1 MKPENVAQVL
11 TINEGRKAM
20 KKGKKLLS
28 SAETPEEKAAARA
41 YKRVSI
47 GTVVLVLALVVGLA
61 ILMPICMTS
70 LQMEDGPS
78 RMGTVQSDGQIRY
91 TDGVHIFLPQEEL
104 EVQDY
109 GLQPGDDVM
118 VYFDPVTEEPTS
130 AYPYALF
137 EEHMNDRIS
146 IMLGYMV
153 LMVVILLLYILVVCP
168 LTPFGSAWFDYRKKQ
183 KKPEAEQI
191 PLRAKIVIYAIS
203 AVIAIVI
210 CWPQISN
217 LAEEIGQMRRIGA
230 VQQLI
235 QDGQDA
241 AASAE
246 NMAQA
251 LETVDTMQITYAA
264 RDSDFDGYD
273 IHEGDYLA
281 IFGSAL
287 FGTDKDINVLLRSLA
302 EKVREDGRDYITV
315 YYGEDI
321 QEEQAQKAAD
331 LFQKICPDAEVNLLR
346 GGQPVYYYLISAE

>member
-153 LMVVILLLYILVVCP
+153 LMVVILLVYAIVICRY
-168 LTPFGSAWFDYRKKQ
+168 TPFGSAWYLYCRQQRKA
-183 KKPEAEQI
+183 EAEDI
-191 PLRAKIVIYAIS
+191 PLRAKIVIYAY
-203 AVIAIVI
+203 
-210 CWPQISN
+210 CHCDRPGGL
-217 LAEEIGQMRRIGA
+217 LAPDHGHRGEYPGEPAYWCHGGA
-230 VQQLI
+230 
-235 QDGQDA
+235 DPGCP
-241 AASAE
+241 
-246 NMAQA
+246 
-251 LETVDTMQITYAA
+251 
-264 RDSDFDGYD
+264 G
-273 IHEGDYLA
+273 GCGP
-281 IFGSAL
+281 GS
-287 FGTDKDINVLLRSLA
+287 RH
-302 EKVREDGRDYITV
+302 
-315 YYGEDI
+315 
-321 QEEQAQKAAD
+321 
-331 LFQKICPDAEVNLLR
+331 
-346 GGQPVYYYLISAE
+346 GGKSGHRWTER

>member
-153 LMVVILLLYILVVCP
+153 LMVVILLVYAIVICRY
-168 LTPFGSAWFDYRKKQ
+168 TPFGSAWYLYCRQQRKA
-183 KKPEAEQI
+183 EAEDI
-191 PLRAKIVIYAIS
+191 PLRAKIVIYAI
-203 AVIAIVI
+203 ATVIALAV
-210 CWPQISN
+210 CWPQIMGIVENIQES
-217 LAEEIGQMRRIGA
+217 QRIGA
-230 VQQLI
+230 MAEQIRDAQ
-235 QDGQDA
+235 A
-241 AASAE
+241 AADQAAGMAE
-246 NMAQA
+246 NLA
-251 LETVDTMQITYAA
+251 TVGQNGEVQEAVSNAESAA
-264 RDSDFDGYD
+264 GN
-273 IHEGDYLA
+273 I
-281 IFGSAL
+281 
-287 FGTDKDINVLLRSLA
+287 KDILDSIN
-302 EKVREDGRDYITV
+302 
-315 YYGEDI
+315 
-321 QEEQAQKAAD
+321 
-331 LFQKICPDAEVNLLR
+331 
-346 GGQPVYYYLISAE
+346 GG